1 MVGSVRNSSP
11 AAEYMKVGDELLTL
25 MGEPVFDW
33 ELGEIKSAL
42 RNLGMVQCP
51 RHDSDSPSYMLGT
64 LLACMLGNLFLWLGV
79 MSIILAL
86 F

>member
-1 MVGSVRNSSP
+1 
-11 AAEYMKVGDELLTL
+11 MKVGDELLTL

-64 LLACMLGNLFLWLGV
+64 LLSYMLGTLLSCMLGTLFLWLGV